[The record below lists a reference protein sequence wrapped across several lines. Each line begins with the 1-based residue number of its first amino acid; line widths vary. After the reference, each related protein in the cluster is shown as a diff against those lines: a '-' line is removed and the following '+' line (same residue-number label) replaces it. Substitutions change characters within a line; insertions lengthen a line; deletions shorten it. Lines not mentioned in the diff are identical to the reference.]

1 MATKKCA
8 NGHLYDP
15 AIYGDNCPFCPSPS
29 GSKTTVNG
37 ENLDGMGTKVLEE
50 ENNFGTVPNFTD
62 STGPI
67 SDSLHTSTI
76 AGGQSVG
83 GGTVIRHVGGTATG
97 QTSVGQNRRLVG
109 LLVSYSAN
117 PAGDVYKVYE
127 GRTTIGR
134 DTTCDIPFPND
145 SHMSAKHLLIQYVE
159 AKGAFRAQEY
169 DQGSA
174 NGSYV
179 NGQVYVLGDVI
190 DLKNKDVIVLGST
203 KFIFLAIP
211 EF

>member
-15 AIYGDNCPFCPSPS
+15 AIYGDKCPFCPSPT
-29 GSKTTVNG
+29 GSTKVNTDMQEG
-37 ENLDGMGTKVLEE
+37 LGTKVLGGDEPKPTE
-50 ENNFGTVPNFTD
+50 
-62 STGPI
+62 
-67 SDSLHTSTI
+67 TI
-76 AGGQSVG
+76 GINGNDAAGGA
-83 GGTVIRHVGGTATG
+83 TVIRPVSGTATG
-97 QTSVGQNRRLVG
+97 ETGRRLVG

-117 PAGDVYKVYE
+117 PTGEVYKIYE

-134 DTTCDIPFPND
+134 DLTCDIPFPND

-169 DQGSA
+169 DKGSA

-190 DLKNKDVIVLGST
+190 DLKNNDVIVIGGT

>member
-15 AIYGDNCPFCPSPS
+15 AIYGDKCPFCPSS
-29 GSKTTVNG
+29 TGSTKVNTEFQEG
-37 ENLDGMGTKVLEE
+37 LGTKVLGGEE
-50 ENNFGTVPNFTD
+50 PKPTA
-62 STGPI
+62 
-67 SDSLHTSTI
+67 TI
-76 AGGQSVG
+76 GIEGNDVAG
-83 GGTVIRHVGGTATG
+83 GGTVIRHVGSAVTG
-97 QTSVGQNRRLVG
+97 ETGVAENRRLVG

-117 PAGDVYKVYE
+117 PIGEVYKVYE

-134 DTTCDIPFPND
+134 DRTCDIPFPND

-169 DQGSA
+169 DKGSA

-190 DLKNKDVIVLGST
+190 DLKTNDVIVIGGT
-203 KFIFLAIP
+203 KFIFITIP

>member
-15 AIYGDNCPFCPSPS
+15 AIYGDKCPFCPSPT
-29 GSKTTVNG
+29 GSTKVNTDFQEG
-37 ENLDGMGTKVLEE
+37 LGTKVLGGDEPKPTE
-50 ENNFGTVPNFTD
+50 
-62 STGPI
+62 
-67 SDSLHTSTI
+67 TI
-76 AGGQSVG
+76 GINGNDAAGGA
-83 GGTVIRHVGGTATG
+83 TVIRHVGGTVTG
-97 QTSVGQNRRLVG
+97 ETGVSENRRLVG

-117 PAGDVYKVYE
+117 PTGEVYKVYE

-134 DTTCDIPFPND
+134 DRTCDIPFPND

-169 DQGSA
+169 DKGSA

-190 DLKNKDVIVLGST
+190 DLKNNDVIVIGGT
-203 KFIFLAIP
+203 KFIFLVIP

>member
-1 MATKKCA
+1 MATKKCT

-15 AIYGDNCPFCPSPS
+15 AIYGDKCPFCPSSS
-29 GSKTTVNG
+29 GATNVNSEFQEELGTRVLGSSDAPTKPTETVGIG
-37 ENLDGMGTKVLEE
+37 ENE
-50 ENNFGTVPNFTD
+50 
-62 STGPI
+62 
-67 SDSLHTSTI
+67 SL
-76 AGGQSVG
+76 GGA
-83 GGTVIRHVGGTATG
+83 TVIRHVGGHATG
-97 QTSVGQNRRLVG
+97 ETGLSENRRLVG
-109 LLVSYSAN
+109 LLVSYSAV
-117 PAGDVYKVYE
+117 PAGEVYKVYE

-134 DTTCDIPFPND
+134 DRTCDIPFPND

-169 DQGSA
+169 DKGSA

-179 NGQVYVLGDVI
+179 NGQVYVLGDVV
-190 DLKNKDVIVLGST
+190 DLKDKDVIVIGGT

>member
-15 AIYGDNCPFCPSPS
+15 AIYGDKCPFCPSS
-29 GSKTTVNG
+29 TGSTKVNTDFQEG
-37 ENLDGMGTKVLEE
+37 LGTKVLGGDEPKPTE
-50 ENNFGTVPNFTD
+50 
-62 STGPI
+62 
-67 SDSLHTSTI
+67 TI
-76 AGGQSVG
+76 GINGNDAAGGA
-83 GGTVIRHVGGTATG
+83 TVIRHVGGTATG
-97 QTSVGQNRRLVG
+97 ETGVSENRRLVG

-117 PAGDVYKVYE
+117 PTGEVYKVYE

-134 DTTCDIPFPND
+134 DRTCDIPFPND

-169 DQGSA
+169 DKGSA

-190 DLKNKDVIVLGST
+190 DLKNNDVIVIGGT

>member
-15 AIYGDNCPFCPSPS
+15 AIYGDKCPFCPSPT
-29 GSKTTVNG
+29 GSTKVNTDFQ
-37 ENLDGMGTKVLEE
+37 EELGTKVLGGDEPKPTE
-50 ENNFGTVPNFTD
+50 
-62 STGPI
+62 
-67 SDSLHTSTI
+67 TI
-76 AGGQSVG
+76 GINGNDAAGGA
-83 GGTVIRHVGGTATG
+83 TVIRRPVGGTATG
-97 QTSVGQNRRLVG
+97 ETGVSENRRLVG

-117 PAGDVYKVYE
+117 PTGEVYKVYE

-134 DTTCDIPFPND
+134 DRTCDIPFPND

-169 DQGSA
+169 DKGSA

-190 DLKNKDVIVLGST
+190 DLKNNDVIVIGGT

>member
-15 AIYGDNCPFCPSPS
+15 AIYGDKCPFCPSS
-29 GSKTTVNG
+29 TGSTKVNTDFQEG
-37 ENLDGMGTKVLEE
+37 LGTKVL
-50 ENNFGTVPNFTD
+50 GGDVPKPTE
-62 STGPI
+62 
-67 SDSLHTSTI
+67 TI
-76 AGGQSVG
+76 GINGNDAAGGA
-83 GGTVIRHVGGTATG
+83 TVIRHVGGTATG
-97 QTSVGQNRRLVG
+97 ETGVSENRRLIG

-117 PAGDVYKVYE
+117 PTGEVYKVYE

-134 DTTCDIPFPND
+134 DRTCDIPFPND

-169 DQGSA
+169 DKGSA

-190 DLKNKDVIVLGST
+190 DLKNNDVIVIGGT

>member
-15 AIYGDNCPFCPSPS
+15 AIYGDKCPFCPSPTS
-29 GSKTTVNG
+29 STKVNTDFQEG
-37 ENLDGMGTKVLEE
+37 FGTKVLGGDEPKPTE
-50 ENNFGTVPNFTD
+50 
-62 STGPI
+62 
-67 SDSLHTSTI
+67 TI
-76 AGGQSVG
+76 GINGNDAAGGA
-83 GGTVIRHVGGTATG
+83 TVIRHVSGTATG
-97 QTSVGQNRRLVG
+97 ETGVSENRRLVG

-117 PAGDVYKVYE
+117 PTGEVYKVYE

-134 DTTCDIPFPND
+134 DRTCDIPFPND

-169 DQGSA
+169 DKGSA

-190 DLKNKDVIVLGST
+190 DLKNNDVIVIGAT

>member
-15 AIYGDNCPFCPSPS
+15 AIYGDKCPFCPSPT
-29 GSKTTVNG
+29 GSTKVNTDFQEG
-37 ENLDGMGTKVLEE
+37 LGTKVLGGDEPKPTE
-50 ENNFGTVPNFTD
+50 
-62 STGPI
+62 
-67 SDSLHTSTI
+67 TI
-76 AGGQSVG
+76 GINGNDAAGGA
-83 GGTVIRHVGGTATG
+83 TVIRHVGGTATG
-97 QTSVGQNRRLVG
+97 ETGVSENRRLVG

-117 PAGDVYKVYE
+117 PTGEVYKVYE

-134 DTTCDIPFPND
+134 DRTCDIPFPTD

-169 DQGSA
+169 DKGSA

-190 DLKNKDVIVLGST
+190 DLKNNDVIVIGGT

>member
-15 AIYGDNCPFCPSPS
+15 AIYGDKCPFCPSS
-29 GSKTTVNG
+29 TGSTKVNTDFQEG
-37 ENLDGMGTKVLEE
+37 LGTKVLGGDDPKPTE
-50 ENNFGTVPNFTD
+50 
-62 STGPI
+62 
-67 SDSLHTSTI
+67 TI
-76 AGGQSVG
+76 GINGNDAAGGA
-83 GGTVIRHVGGTATG
+83 TVIRHVGGTATG
-97 QTSVGQNRRLVG
+97 ETGVSENRRLVG

-117 PAGDVYKVYE
+117 PTGEVYKVYE

-134 DTTCDIPFPND
+134 DRTCDIPFPND

-169 DQGSA
+169 DKGSA

-190 DLKNKDVIVLGST
+190 DLKNNDVIVIGGT

>member
-15 AIYGDNCPFCPSPS
+15 AIYGDKCPFCPSPT
-29 GSKTTVNG
+29 GSTKVNTDFQEG
-37 ENLDGMGTKVLEE
+37 LGTKVLGGDEPKPTE
-50 ENNFGTVPNFTD
+50 
-62 STGPI
+62 
-67 SDSLHTSTI
+67 TI
-76 AGGQSVG
+76 GINGNDAAGGA
-83 GGTVIRHVGGTATG
+83 TVIRHVGGTVTG
-97 QTSVGQNRRLVG
+97 ETGVSENRRLVG

-117 PAGDVYKVYE
+117 PTGEVYKVYE

-134 DTTCDIPFPND
+134 DRTCDIPFPND

-159 AKGAFRAQEY
+159 AKAAFRAQEY
-169 DQGSA
+169 DKGSA

-190 DLKNKDVIVLGST
+190 DLKNNDVIVIGGT
-203 KFIFLAIP
+203 KFIFLVIP

>member
-1 MATKKCA
+1 MATKKCV

-15 AIYGDNCPFCPSPS
+15 AIYGDKCPFCPSS
-29 GSKTTVNG
+29 TGSTKVNTEFQEG
-37 ENLDGMGTKVLEE
+37 LGTKVLGGDEPKPTE
-50 ENNFGTVPNFTD
+50 
-62 STGPI
+62 
-67 SDSLHTSTI
+67 TI
-76 AGGQSVG
+76 GLSGSESAGGA
-83 GGTVIRHVGGTATG
+83 TIIRHVGGTATG
-97 QTSVGQNRRLVG
+97 ETGVSENRRLVG
-109 LLVSYSAN
+109 LLVSYSAI
-117 PAGDVYKVYE
+117 PTGEVYKVYE

-134 DTTCDIPFPND
+134 DRTCDIPFPND

-169 DQGSA
+169 DKGSA

-190 DLKNKDVIVLGST
+190 DLKNNDVIVVGGT

>member
-15 AIYGDNCPFCPSPS
+15 AIYGDKCPFCPSPI
-29 GSKTTVNG
+29 GSTKVNTDFQEG
-37 ENLDGMGTKVLEE
+37 LGTKVLGCDEPKPTE
-50 ENNFGTVPNFTD
+50 IIGINGND
-62 STGPI
+62 A
-67 SDSLHTSTI
+67 
-76 AGGQSVG
+76 AGGA
-83 GGTVIRHVGGTATG
+83 TVIRHVGGTATG
-97 QTSVGQNRRLVG
+97 EIGVSENRRLVG

-117 PAGDVYKVYE
+117 PTGEVYKVYE

-134 DTTCDIPFPND
+134 DCTCDIPFPND

-159 AKGAFRAQEY
+159 AKSAFRAQEY
-169 DQGSA
+169 DKGSA

-179 NGQVYVLGDVI
+179 NGQVYVLGDII
-190 DLKNKDVIVLGST
+190 DLKNNDVIVIGGT
-203 KFIFLAIP
+203 KLIFLAIP

>member
-15 AIYGDNCPFCPSPS
+15 AIYGDKCPFCPSDS
-29 GSKTTVNG
+29 GA
-37 ENLDGMGTKVLEE
+37 TKVNSDFHEE
-50 ENNFGTVPNFTD
+50 GGTRVLGGDEPTKPTETVGVDNNEP
-62 STGPI
+62 
-67 SDSLHTSTI
+67 
-76 AGGQSVG
+76 AGGA
-83 GGTVIRHVGGTATG
+83 TVIRHVGRHATG
-97 QTSVGQNRRLVG
+97 ETSLGENRHLVG
-109 LLVSYSAN
+109 LLVSYSAI
-117 PAGDVYKVYE
+117 PTGEVYKVYE

-134 DTTCDIPFPND
+134 DRTCDIPFPND

-169 DQGSA
+169 DKGSA

-190 DLKNKDVIVLGST
+190 DLKDKDVIVIGGT
-203 KFIFLAIP
+203 KFVFLTIP

>member
-15 AIYGDNCPFCPSPS
+15 AIYVDNCPFCPSPT
-29 GSKTTVNG
+29 GSTKVNTDFQEG
-37 ENLDGMGTKVLEE
+37 LGTKVLGGDDPKPTE
-50 ENNFGTVPNFTD
+50 
-62 STGPI
+62 
-67 SDSLHTSTI
+67 TI
-76 AGGQSVG
+76 GINGNDAAGGA
-83 GGTVIRHVGGTATG
+83 TVIRHVGGTATG
-97 QTSVGQNRRLVG
+97 ETGVSENRRLVG

-117 PAGDVYKVYE
+117 PTGEVYKVYE

-134 DTTCDIPFPND
+134 DRTCDIPFPND

-169 DQGSA
+169 DKGSA

-179 NGQVYVLGDVI
+179 NGQVYVLGDII
-190 DLKNKDVIVLGST
+190 DLKNNDVIVIGGT

>member
-15 AIYGDNCPFCPSPS
+15 AIYGDKCPFCPSS
-29 GSKTTVNG
+29 AGSTKVNTDFQEG
-37 ENLDGMGTKVLEE
+37 PGTKVLGGDEHKPTE
-50 ENNFGTVPNFTD
+50 
-62 STGPI
+62 
-67 SDSLHTSTI
+67 TI
-76 AGGQSVG
+76 GINGNDAAGGA
-83 GGTVIRHVGGTATG
+83 TVIRHVGGTATG
-97 QTSVGQNRRLVG
+97 ETGVSENRRLVG

-117 PAGDVYKVYE
+117 PTGEVYKVYE

-134 DTTCDIPFPND
+134 DRTCDIPFPND

-169 DQGSA
+169 DKGSA

-190 DLKNKDVIVLGST
+190 DLKNNDVIVIGGT

>member
-15 AIYGDNCPFCPSPS
+15 AIYGDKCPFCPSPT
-29 GSKTTVNG
+29 GSTKVNTDFQEG
-37 ENLDGMGTKVLEE
+37 LGTKVLGGDEPKPTE
-50 ENNFGTVPNFTD
+50 T
-62 STGPI
+62 I
-67 SDSLHTSTI
+67 SINGNDA
-76 AGGQSVG
+76 AGGA
-83 GGTVIRHVGGTATG
+83 TVIRPVGGTTTG
-97 QTSVGQNRRLVG
+97 ETGVSENRRLVG

-117 PAGDVYKVYE
+117 PTGEVYKVYE

-134 DTTCDIPFPND
+134 DRTCDIPFPND

-169 DQGSA
+169 DKGSA

-190 DLKNKDVIVLGST
+190 DLKNNDVIVIGGT